1 LGSFYEIIRNLKI
14 PDKKKFKKK
23 SFKIKPRILILT
35 FLFLVNLSGLALVI
49 FSYYMKYY
57 IKSSA
62 IPPPQVKITPE
73 ESLKPPIPPPP
84 PPPQVKETVSI
95 SKPVSQK
102 IIAKSISIPKKR
114 LTKPPPS
121 FKNILAKNISK
132 PKASQTPVISRPVDK
147 KEPPAEG
154 SFLTK
159 ESLLNNLLLIAE
171 EERKKGNCQKAIFY
185 YKSYLE
191 ERENPS
197 IMNNL
202 GACLIEL
209 GEFDSAINIFNKA
222 LSLKN
227 DPEIKYNL
235 IIAYFKKGDVER
247 ACFELK
253 KLDTNT
259 SLDERMKRLKELCK

>member
-1 LGSFYEIIRNLKI
+1 
-14 PDKKKFKKK
+14 
-23 SFKIKPRILILT
+23 
-35 FLFLVNLSGLALVI
+35 VNLSGLALVI

-62 IPPPQVKITPE
+62 IPPP
-73 ESLKPPIPPPP
+73 P

-95 SKPVSQK
+95 SKSVSQK

-121 FKNILAKNISK
+121 FKKNILAKNIYK
-132 PKASQTPVISRPVDK
+132 PKASQTPVISRSVEK

-209 GEFDSAINIFNKA
+209 GEFDSAINIFNRA